1 MARAKVNI
9 KIEGAE
15 DVLRAFDR
23 FDKAS
28 RENLRSAVKK
38 NANALRKAI
47 QNRAPVDTGN
57 LRDSIAAKY
66 DKDGLGADV
75 GPTRPKGSHAHL
87 LEFGTVKMAARPF
100 ITPSAEEQRPKYLD
114 DVRKAVKGA
123 IK

>member
-1 MARAKVNI
+1 MAKSRLKI
-9 KIEGAE
+9 KIEGAD

-28 RENLRSAVKK
+28 RENLRSTVRK

-47 QNRAPVDTGN
+47 KNRAPVDSGN

-75 GPTRPKGSHAHL
+75 GPTKP
-87 LEFGTVKMAARPF
+87 
-100 ITPSAEEQRPKYLD
+100 
-114 DVRKAVKGA
+114 
-123 IK
+123 